1 MKGKFMAMIMACAMI
16 MVDFGGLVANPVAW
30 ASEEDDYAQL
40 EKELEAYRAK
50 IKEEDAEF
58 EKESEAYWAGIKEKL
73 EQEQQE
79 QQDYWDWYN
88 NLSYEKQMELLEQDL
103 EREQQAMEYEKE
115 RAAAEAAAQAA
126 KPITLNVGGVTVK
139 TDSPPVIEN
148 GRTLAPARAVVE
160 ALGYIVAW
168 DSATQTMEV
177 YNYYTE
183 ALVISMKVG
192 SNVAKVAVGTGS
204 NAIMDD
210 RILDVPA
217 KIINRRV
224 MVPVRFIAETLGCD
238 VSWDQTTKTVK
249 IIQAVG

>member
-1 MKGKFMAMIMACAMI
+1 MKRKLMAMIMACAMI
-16 MVDFGGLVANPVAW
+16 VAGFGGLAPAPAAW
-30 ASEEDDYAQL
+30 ASEDY
-40 EKELEAYRAK
+40 
-50 IKEEDAEF
+50 DSEF
-58 EKESEAYWAGIKEKL
+58 EKEAEAYWEGIKQKF
-73 EQEQQE
+73 EQERQE

-88 NLSYEKQMELLEQDL
+88 NLPYAEQMKLLEQDL
-103 EREQQAMEYEKE
+103 EREGQAREQEKA

-126 KPITLNVGGVTVK
+126 KPITLKVGGVTVK

-148 GRTLAPARAVVE
+148 GRTLAPVRAIVE

-183 ALVISMKVG
+183 ALVISMKIG
-192 SNVAKVAVGTGS
+192 SKVAKVAVGTGS

-217 KIINRRV
+217 KIINGRT
-224 MVPVRFIAETLGCD
+224 MVPVRFIAETLGCE
-238 VSWDQTTKTVK
+238 VSWDQTTKAVN
-249 IIQAVG
+249 IIQAEG